1 MPFLPFV
8 LLLVWQAV
16 GRSASFALG
25 WATALYFGQVP
36 GKQGRVLAVVSLM
49 AAGWVL
55 LLVGFGAPLLIGT
68 LSDWAG
74 LVPRN
79 FDMSQSVV
87 AGLLAALVLTPPAIA
102 ALTIWVEFHQERSL
116 RQWLR
121 TVAPSYP
128 AAASLGIGVLQ
139 MVVFTPFLVVQRIR
153 NKRSLVQVAVSMRDD
168 TNDEALTEA
177 VAGALNSLG
186 IEKLSVRKAEG
197 FLTWPMRTVGYA
209 VKHLLGEV
217 VRGEP
222 MYLAAGELELYAY
235 ATNVAIRGRSAKVH
249 RARAALEREMP
260 FRGAYLTWSE
270 DSQAF
275 EDAIMGAARSN
286 GGPRLL
292 RHRLDEVQDR
302 IDAASLN
309 VDEWNVLYRL
319 RLQVEH
325 RGEAGA
331 ASRGT
336 QREPAEQA
344 SA

>member
-8 LLLVWQAV
+8 LLLVWQAI

-55 LLVGFGAPLLIGT
+55 LLIGFGAPLLIGA
-68 LSDWAG
+68 LADWAG

-79 FDMSQSVV
+79 FDISQLVV
-87 AGLLAALVLTPPAIA
+87 VGLLAALVLTPPVIA
-102 ALTIWVEFHQERSL
+102 ALTIWVEFHQERSV
-116 RQWLR
+116 RQWFR

-128 AAASLGIGVLQ
+128 AAASLGVGVLQ

-153 NKRSLVQVAVSMRDD
+153 GKRSLLQVAVSMRDG
-168 TNDEALTEA
+168 TNDDALTSA
-177 VAGALNSLG
+177 VAGALRSLG
-186 IEKLSVRKAEG
+186 IRQLSVRKAEG

-222 MYLAAGELELYAY
+222 MYLGADGLQLYAY
-235 ATNVAIRGRSAKVH
+235 ATNVAIMGPSAKVH
-249 RARAALEREMP
+249 RARAALEREVP

-286 GGPRLL
+286 GGPRALG
-292 RHRLDEVQDR
+292 RRLDEVQER
-302 IDAASLN
+302 IDTANLN

-319 RLQVEH
+319 RLQAEQ
-325 RGEAGA
+325 RGEAA
-331 ASRGT
+331 NRSRD
-336 QREPAEQA
+336 AERA